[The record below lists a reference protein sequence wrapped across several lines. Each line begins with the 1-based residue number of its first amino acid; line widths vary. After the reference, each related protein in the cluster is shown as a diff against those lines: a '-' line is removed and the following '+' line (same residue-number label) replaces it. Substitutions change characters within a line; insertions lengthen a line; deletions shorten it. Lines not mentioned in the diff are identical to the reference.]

1 MKEFEITEVIIR
13 EAIYI
18 HRTLGPGLLEEV
30 YKKCLAYRLKE
41 TGFSVTTESPIPVW
55 FEQVKMDVGYRADI
69 IVENKVLIEL
79 KCAEALTEV
88 HKSIVLTH
96 LKFSGLKVGL
106 LFNFHALILK
116 DGMKR
121 LLNNYMENKFLAG

>member
-121 LLNNYMENKFLAG
+121 LLNNYYGE